1 MPNILETDRLILR
14 QFTTGDAAFILELLN
29 EPSFIRF
36 IRDSGV
42 RTLAGATE
50 YLVNGPLASYDRHGF
65 GLYLTKLKANDV
77 PIGMCGLLKRAGLA
91 DVDLGFAFLPRYWSQ
106 GYATEAASAVL
117 DYGHTILGLKRIVAI
132 TAPDNHGSI
141 NVLKKIGL
149 RFDKL
154 ITLSNDGGDSLLC
167 TPDGVGG

>member
-1 MPNILETDRLILR
+1 MNILETDRLILR
-14 QFTTGDAAFILELLN
+14 QFTTDDAAFILELLN

-42 RTLAGATE
+42 RTLDDATD

-65 GLYLTKLKANDV
+65 GLYLVQLKADGA
-77 PIGMCGLLKRAGLA
+77 PIGMCGLLKRDGLD
-91 DVDLGFAFLPRYWSQ
+91 DVDIGFAFLPRYWSQ
-106 GYATEAASAVL
+106 GYATEAATAVL
-117 DYGHTILGLKRIVAI
+117 DYGHTVLGLTRIVAI

-141 NVLKKIGL
+141 KVLKKIGL

-154 ITLSNDGGDSLLC
+154 ITLADDGGEALLF
-167 TPDGVGG
+167 TPEGVGG

>member
-1 MPNILETDRLILR
+1 MNILETDRLILR
-14 QFTTGDAAFILELLN
+14 QFSTDDAAFILELLN

-42 RTLAGATE
+42 RTLGDATE

-65 GLYLTKLKANDV
+65 GLYLTKLKANDM
-77 PIGMCGLLKRAGLA
+77 PIGMCGLLKRDSLA

-106 GYATEAASAVL
+106 GYATEAATAVL
-117 DYGHTILGLKRIVAI
+117 DYGHTVLGLKRIVAI

-149 RFDKL
+149 RFDKR
-154 ITLSNDGGDSLLC
+154 ITLSNDGGDSLLF
-167 TPDGVGG
+167 TLDGVGG